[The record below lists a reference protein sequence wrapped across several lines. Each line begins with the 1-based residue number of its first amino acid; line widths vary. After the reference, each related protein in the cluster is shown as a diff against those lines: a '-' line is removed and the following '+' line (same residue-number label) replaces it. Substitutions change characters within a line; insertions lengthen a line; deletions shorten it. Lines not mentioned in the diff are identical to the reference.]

1 MYPAAIATELMI
13 IVRIRA
19 GILSGTSDCAF
30 PVRTEHLR
38 GQPYFRRTIKN
49 TETESLVESGAVD
62 LNVTYTRTQSPP

>member
-1 MYPAAIATELMI
+1 MI

-19 GILSGTSDCAF
+19 GILSETSDCAF

-49 TETESLVESGAVD
+49 TETERVSLNPE
-62 LNVTYTRTQSPP
+62 P